1 MQVRRY
7 EGSTMK
13 DALDQ
18 VKKEL
23 GPDAVILEARRSRGR
38 GLGAFLSIL
47 GFGKAPVFEVL
58 ATVDVEE
65 DADSRSF
72 RAVTWVPSPLA
83 APADVPAT
91 GPHTEIEIGA
101 AVDAGVEAGAR
112 ARARARARAEGEA
125 EFEVDVEAEAGAKAE
140 AEPRA
145 REETPPRAV
154 EPVAQTASPPRILEA
169 PPAPALSPSGALAT
183 LKVLER
189 EAAVRARA
197 AGLSPEMADLY
208 AHLVDEDVA
217 EDVAFA
223 VVHQLGM
230 ADVPQCDTERFRE
243 WAGGHA
249 AGLVRTSG
257 PIQIVRE
264 RRKVVAFI
272 GPTGVGKTTT
282 IAKIAAGFALFAKA
296 RVALVTADTYRIA
309 AIEQIRSYAEIIGIP
324 CEVVHSPKDMEQVLA
339 DLADYELV
347 LVDTAGRSPN
357 NPARMYE
364 LRSMIDAAMPEEIHL
379 VLSSTTRRRDLD
391 NLVDRFAAVGFDRVI
406 LTKMDES
413 MTFGA
418 IFNVHAKCAKPFSY
432 FTNGQSVPEDIETAT
447 QSQVAGMILAKWR
460 IAGGL

>member
-1 MQVRRY
+1 MQIRRY

-18 VKKEL
+18 VRQEL

-72 RAVTWVPSPLA
+72 QAVTWVPSPLA
-83 APADVPAT
+83 AHADVPAT
-91 GPHTEIEIGA
+91 GFHAEVEIEA
-101 AVDAGVEAGAR
+101 A
-112 ARARARARAEGEA
+112 GEA
-125 EFEVDVEAEAGAKAE
+125 KTEAKVE
-140 AEPRA
+140 
-145 REETPPRAV
+145 EETPPRAI
-154 EPVAQTASPPRILEA
+154 EPAMQAAVSPRIREV
-169 PPAPALSPSGALAT
+169 PPSPAASASGPLAT

-208 AHLVDEDVA
+208 AHLVEEDVA

-223 VVHQLGM
+223 AVHQLGM

-243 WAGGHA
+243 WAGEHA

-257 PIQIVRE
+257 PIQIVRD

-347 LVDTAGRSPN
+347 LIDTAGRSPN

-364 LRSMIDAAMPEEIHL
+364 LRNMIDAAMPEEIHL

-447 QSQVAGMILAKWR
+447 QSLVAGMILAKWR

>member
-1 MQVRRY
+1 MQIRRY

-18 VKKEL
+18 VRQEL

-72 RAVTWVPSPLA
+72 QAVTWVPSPLA
-83 APADVPAT
+83 AHADVPAT
-91 GPHTEIEIGA
+91 GFHAEVEIEA
-101 AVDAGVEAGAR
+101 A
-112 ARARARARAEGEA
+112 
-125 EFEVDVEAEAGAKAE
+125 AEAKTEAKVE
-140 AEPRA
+140 
-145 REETPPRAV
+145 EETPPRAI
-154 EPVAQTASPPRILEA
+154 EPAMQAAVSPRIREV
-169 PPAPALSPSGALAT
+169 PPSPAASASGPLAT

-208 AHLVDEDVA
+208 AHLVEEDVA

-223 VVHQLGM
+223 AVHQLGM

-243 WAGGHA
+243 WAGEHA

-257 PIQIVRE
+257 PIQIVRD

-347 LVDTAGRSPN
+347 LIDTAGRSPN

-391 NLVDRFAAVGFDRVI
+391 NLVDRFAAVGFDRLI
-406 LTKMDES
+406 LTKLDES

-418 IFNVHAKCAKPFSY
+418 VFNVHAKCAKPFSY

>member
-18 VKKEL
+18 VRQEL

-38 GLGAFLSIL
+38 GLRAFLSIL

-58 ATVDVEE
+58 ATVDVE
-65 DADSRSF
+65 DDSDSRSF
-72 RAVTWVPSPLA
+72 RAVTWVPSPLT
-83 APADVPAT
+83 APADVPET
-91 GPHTEIEIGA
+91 GPQAEVE
-101 AVDAGVEAGAR
+101 VEAA
-112 ARARARARAEGEA
+112 
-125 EFEVDVEAEAGAKAE
+125 
-140 AEPRA
+140 
-145 REETPPRAV
+145 
-154 EPVAQTASPPRILEA
+154 AQAAASPRIREV
-169 PPAPALSPSGALAT
+169 PPAPAVSSSGPLAT
-183 LKVLER
+183 LRVLER

-208 AHLVDEDVA
+208 AHLVEEDVA

-230 ADVPQCDTERFRE
+230 ADAPQRDTERFRE
-243 WAGGHA
+243 WAGEHA
-249 AGLVRTSG
+249 AGLVRMSG
-257 PIQIVRE
+257 PIQIVRD

-347 LVDTAGRSPN
+347 LIDTAGRSPN

-364 LRSMIDAAMPEEIHL
+364 LRNMIDAAMPEEIHL

-406 LTKMDES
+406 LTKLDES

-447 QSQVAGMILAKWR
+447 QSQVAEMILAKWR

>member
-13 DALDQ
+13 DALDRVRQ
-18 VKKEL
+18 EL

-38 GLGAFLSIL
+38 GLGALLSVL
-47 GFGKAPVFEVL
+47 GLGKAPVFEVL

-65 DADSRSF
+65 DADSRGF
-72 RAVTWVPSPLA
+72 QAVTWVPSPLA
-83 APADVPAT
+83 AHAEAPAT
-91 GPHTEIEIGA
+91 GPQA
-101 AVDAGVEAGAR
+101 
-112 ARARARARAEGEA
+112 EA
-125 EFEVDVEAEAGAKAE
+125 EAEVKASAGAKAE
-140 AEPRA
+140 
-145 REETPPRAV
+145 EETLPQAV
-154 EPVAQTASPPRILEA
+154 ESATQAAASPRIREV
-169 PPAPALSPSGALAT
+169 PPAPAVGPSGPLAT
-183 LKVLER
+183 LRVLER

-208 AHLVDEDVA
+208 AHLVEEDVA

-230 ADVPQCDTERFRE
+230 ADVPQRDTERFRE
-243 WAGGHA
+243 WAGEHA
-249 AGLVRTSG
+249 AGLVRMSG
-257 PIQIVRE
+257 PIQIVRD

-347 LVDTAGRSPN
+347 LIDTAGRSPN

-364 LRSMIDAAMPEEIHL
+364 LRNMIDAAMPEEIHL

-406 LTKMDES
+406 LTKLDES

-418 IFNVHAKCAKPFSY
+418 VFNVHAKCAKPFSY

>member
-1 MQVRRY
+1 MQIRRY

-18 VKKEL
+18 VRQEL

-72 RAVTWVPSPLA
+72 QAVTWVPSPLA
-83 APADVPAT
+83 AHADVPAT
-91 GPHTEIEIGA
+91 GFHAEVEIEA
-101 AVDAGVEAGAR
+101 A
-112 ARARARARAEGEA
+112 
-125 EFEVDVEAEAGAKAE
+125 AEAKTEAKVE
-140 AEPRA
+140 
-145 REETPPRAV
+145 EETPPRAI
-154 EPVAQTASPPRILEA
+154 EPAMQAAVSPRIREV
-169 PPAPALSPSGALAT
+169 PPSPAASASGPLAT

-208 AHLVDEDVA
+208 AHLVEEDVA

-230 ADVPQCDTERFRE
+230 ADAPQRDTERFRE
-243 WAGGHA
+243 WAGEHA
-249 AGLVRTSG
+249 AGLVRMSG
-257 PIQIVRE
+257 PIQIVRD

-347 LVDTAGRSPN
+347 LIDTAGRSPN

-364 LRSMIDAAMPEEIHL
+364 LRNMIDAAMPEEIHL

-406 LTKMDES
+406 LTKLDES

-418 IFNVHAKCAKPFSY
+418 VFNVHAKCAKPFSY

>member
-1 MQVRRY
+1 MRVKRY

-18 VKKEL
+18 VRQEL

-38 GLGAFLSIL
+38 GLGALLSIL
-47 GFGKAPVFEVL
+47 GFGKAPVFEVM
-58 ATVDVEE
+58 AA
-65 DADSRSF
+65 ADGDDGGGRDGDGASGF
-72 RAVTWVPSPLA
+72 TAVTWVPSPL
-83 APADVPAT
+83 T
-91 GPHTEIEIGA
+91 
-101 AVDAGVEAGAR
+101 AR
-112 ARARARARAEGEA
+112 
-125 EFEVDVEAEAGAKAE
+125 AKAE
-140 AEPRA
+140 TADEAQAEATEPA
-145 REETPPRAV
+145 LQASAQTMTGPTMQVVTPPRMPEV
-154 EPVAQTASPPRILEA
+154 PL
-169 PPAPALSPSGALAT
+169 APAISPSGPLAT

-230 ADVPQCDTERFRE
+230 ADAPQLETEQFRE
-243 WAGGHA
+243 WASEHA

-257 PIQIVRE
+257 PIQIVRD

-324 CEVVHSPKDMEQVLA
+324 CEVVHSPKDMEEVLA
-339 DLADYELV
+339 GLADYELV
-347 LVDTAGRSPN
+347 LIDTAGRSPN

-364 LRSMIDAAMPEEIHL
+364 LRNMIDAAMPEEIHL

-432 FTNGQSVPEDIETAT
+432 FTNGQSVPEDIDTAT
-447 QSQVAGMILAKWR
+447 QSQVARMVLAKWR

>member
-13 DALDQ
+13 DALDRVRQ
-18 VKKEL
+18 EL

-72 RAVTWVPSPLA
+72 QAVTWVPSPLA
-83 APADVPAT
+83 AHADVPAT
-91 GPHTEIEIGA
+91 GPHAEVEIEA
-101 AVDAGVEAGAR
+101 A
-112 ARARARARAEGEA
+112 
-125 EFEVDVEAEAGAKAE
+125 AEAKTEAKAQ
-140 AEPRA
+140 
-145 REETPPRAV
+145 EETPPRAI
-154 EPVAQTASPPRILEA
+154 EPAMQAAASPRIREV
-169 PPAPALSPSGALAT
+169 PPTPAVSASGPLAT

-208 AHLVDEDVA
+208 AHLVEEDVA

-223 VVHQLGM
+223 AVHQLGM

-243 WAGGHA
+243 WAGEHA

-257 PIQIVRE
+257 PIQIVRD

-347 LVDTAGRSPN
+347 LIDTAGRSPN

-364 LRSMIDAAMPEEIHL
+364 LRNMIDAAMPEEIHL

-447 QSQVAGMILAKWR
+447 QSLVAGMILAKWR

>member
-1 MQVRRY
+1 MRVKRY

-13 DALDQ
+13 DALDR
-18 VKKEL
+18 VKQEL

-38 GLGAFLSIL
+38 GLGALLSIL

-58 ATVDVEE
+58 AAVDVDG
-65 DADSRSF
+65 DADSRGF
-72 RAVTWVPSPLA
+72 QAVTWVPSPLA
-83 APADVPAT
+83 VQAEARKEAAVEAPAEAAT
-91 GPHTEIEIGA
+91 QTM
-101 AVDAGVEAGAR
+101 
-112 ARARARARAEGEA
+112 
-125 EFEVDVEAEAGAKAE
+125 
-140 AEPRA
+140 AEPTMQVT
-145 REETPPRAV
+145 TPPRIPEV
-154 EPVAQTASPPRILEA
+154 
-169 PPAPALSPSGALAT
+169 PPAPVISPSGPLAT
-183 LKVLER
+183 LRVLER
-189 EAAVRARA
+189 EAEVRARA

-208 AHLVDEDVA
+208 AHLVSEDVA

-223 VVHQLGM
+223 IVHQLGM
-230 ADVPQCDTERFRE
+230 DDGSQRETELFRE
-243 WAGGHA
+243 WACERA
-249 AGLVRTSG
+249 ADLVRMSG
-257 PIQIVRE
+257 PIQIVRD

-282 IAKIAAGFALFAKA
+282 IAKIAAGFALFDKA

-347 LVDTAGRSPN
+347 LIDTAGRSPN

-364 LRSMIDAAMPEEIHL
+364 LRNMIDAAMPEEVHL

-391 NLVDRFAAVGFDRVI
+391 NLMDRFAAVGFDRVI
-406 LTKMDES
+406 LTKLDES

-447 QSQVAGMILAKWR
+447 QSHVAGMILAKWR

>member
-13 DALDQ
+13 DALDRVRQ
-18 VKKEL
+18 EL

-38 GLGAFLSIL
+38 GLRAFLSIL

-83 APADVPAT
+83 ARVDVPVT
-91 GPHTEIEIGA
+91 GPQTEVE
-101 AVDAGVEAGAR
+101 VEA
-112 ARARARARAEGEA
+112 AESA
-125 EFEVDVEAEAGAKAE
+125 
-140 AEPRA
+140 
-145 REETPPRAV
+145 T
-154 EPVAQTASPPRILEA
+154 QTAESLTHAAAPPRIREA
-169 PPAPALSPSGALAT
+169 PPAPTPGSALSPSGPLAT
-183 LKVLER
+183 LRVLER

-208 AHLVDEDVA
+208 ARLVEEDVA

-223 VVHQLGM
+223 VVHQLGT

-243 WAGGHA
+243 WAGEHA
-249 AGLVRTSG
+249 AGLVRMSG
-257 PIQIVRE
+257 PIQIVRD

-347 LVDTAGRSPN
+347 LIDTAGRSPN

-364 LRSMIDAAMPEEIHL
+364 LRNMIDAAMPEEIHL

-406 LTKMDES
+406 LTKLDES

-447 QSQVAGMILAKWR
+447 QSLVAGMILAKWR

>member
-13 DALDQ
+13 DALDRVRQ
-18 VKKEL
+18 EL
-23 GPDAVILEARRSRGR
+23 GPDAVILEARRSRGH
-38 GLGAFLSIL
+38 GLGALLSIL
-47 GFGKAPVFEVL
+47 GFGKAPAFEVL

-65 DADSRSF
+65 DADSRGF
-72 RAVTWVPSPLA
+72 QAVTWVPSPLA
-83 APADVPAT
+83 AHAEAPAT
-91 GPHTEIEIGA
+91 GPQAEAKAEDEVGA
-101 AVDAGVEAGAR
+101 EVEAKVEARVEAGAE
-112 ARARARARAEGEA
+112 AKAEVEARAE
-125 EFEVDVEAEAGAKAE
+125 
-140 AEPRA
+140 
-145 REETPPRAV
+145 EETLPRAV
-154 EPVAQTASPPRILEA
+154 ESATQAAASPRIREV
-169 PPAPALSPSGALAT
+169 PPAPAVGPSGPLAT
-183 LKVLER
+183 LRVLER

-208 AHLVDEDVA
+208 AHLVEEDVA

-223 VVHQLGM
+223 VVHQLGT

-243 WAGGHA
+243 WAGEHS
-249 AGLVRTSG
+249 AGLVRMSG
-257 PIQIVRE
+257 PIQIVRD

-347 LVDTAGRSPN
+347 LIDTAGRSPN

-364 LRSMIDAAMPEEIHL
+364 LRNMIDAAMPEEIHL

-406 LTKMDES
+406 LTKLDES